1 MTITAPTT
9 AFATG
14 QRARPRHRRSPI
26 LALAAQL
33 APVLMLVGLFFL
45 LPLLRAVW
53 GSIDGIDFS
62 FGRYAEIVANP
73 LYRQVLLRTFEVGAV
88 VTLAAILLG
97 YPVAYLLT
105 VLPRRL
111 AVLITICLLVPLFTA
126 FLIRTYGWMSLL
138 GRQGPAN
145 MLLQALG
152 LIDRPVRLLGTPLAV
167 YIGMVH
173 VLTPIAIFTMYATM
187 AQLDRGLAAAAR
199 VLGANPVQA
208 FLRVYLPMS
217 LPGVISA
224 AVLVFIMA
232 IGFFIAPAL
241 LGSPAET
248 MIAQLIVTQITT
260 LIDLKFGYALA
271 TALLI
276 VTIAA
281 LLLSNLFVP
290 IEQMWSHARAV
301 PAKAPLRRRVASAAR
316 PLRWI
321 LALAETVLD
330 WLLCRPAWLVPLLLR
345 GYAGALI
352 LFMLAPLVVILILS
366 FSASPFLV
374 FPPPGFSWQWYEKF
388 FASEDWRAALSMS
401 LHIAAIVASLAV
413 VTGGAAAFAL
423 VRGAFAGKR
432 ALFILII
439 APLLV
444 PVVIVALCLYMA
456 MADLGLLGSFTG
468 LVIGHLLVAVPYAL
482 IILLGAVR
490 GLDRNLEYAA
500 ATLGARPAL
509 VFGKIVLPSLAPG
522 LVTAWVM
529 AFLHSFDELLV
540 TLFLLGRQTPTL
552 PIKMWSDIRMQFDPV
567 ISAASSTIVAAV
579 ALVILASQIRNLRV
593 PKAIARPV

>member
-9 AFATG
+9 AIATG
-14 QRARPRHRRSPI
+14 QRARPWHRRSPI
-26 LALAAQL
+26 FALMAQL

-53 GSIDGIDFS
+53 GSIDGAGFS
-62 FGRYAEIVANP
+62 FGRYAEIVTNP

-145 MLLQALG
+145 MLLQAFG
-152 LIDRPVRLLGTPLAV
+152 LVDRPVRLLGTPLAV

-187 AQLDRGLAAAAR
+187 AQLDRGLTAAAR

-224 AVLVFIMA
+224 TVLVFIMA

-271 TALLI
+271 TVLLI

-290 IEQMWSHARAV
+290 IEQMWSQARAA
-301 PAKAPLRRRVASAAR
+301 PAKAPLRRRAAGAAR
-316 PLRWI
+316 PLRWMM
-321 LALAETVLD
+321 ALAETVLD
-330 WLLCRPAWLVPLLLR
+330 RLLCRPAWLMPLLLR
-345 GYAGALI
+345 GYAGAMI
-352 LFMLAPLVVILILS
+352 LFMLAPLAVIVILS

-401 LHIAAIVASLAV
+401 LRIAAIVASLAV
-413 VTGGAAAFAL
+413 ITGGATAFAL

-500 ATLGARPAL
+500 ATLGARPGL

-579 ALVILASQIRNLRV
+579 ALVILASQLRNLRV
-593 PKAIARPV
+593 PKASARPV